1 MTETMHENA
10 PGLPLGHAEAA
21 AHTSAPTEPSTEA
34 SPQHTEDTDEG
45 ALRVVLYPDPTLRRE
60 TRTVEAFD
68 GALRETVE
76 AMLARM
82 FASRGVGLAAPQV
95 GLSQR
100 LFVFNPE
107 GDPERPELSRAVI
120 NPVITARGG
129 RRVRAE
135 EGCLSLPQIY
145 AEIERPERCS
155 MRYQDLDGATHVEDF
170 EGFEARIVQ
179 HEFDHLEGVL
189 IVDRMTPADK
199 ARHRAALED
208 LRAEFRAERG

>member
-1 MTETMHENA
+1 MTETVHEHA
-10 PGLPLGHAEAA
+10 PGPPLGAA
-21 AHTSAPTEPSTEA
+21 DQPAPA
-34 SPQHTEDTDEG
+34 ADG
-45 ALRVVLYPDPTLRRE
+45 LAVVLYPDPTLRRE
-60 TRTVEAFD
+60 TQPVAAFD
-68 GALRETVE
+68 GALRETVD

-95 GLSQR
+95 GLSLR

-107 GDPERPELSRAVI
+107 GDPERAELSRAVV

-145 AEIERPERCS
+145 AEIERPDRCTL
-155 MRYQDLDGATHVEDF
+155 RYQDLEGQTHVQDF

-179 HEFDHLEGVL
+179 HEYDHLEGVL

-199 ARHRAALED
+199 ARHRAALDE
-208 LRAEFRAERG
+208 LRADFRAERG

>member
-1 MTETMHENA
+1 MTETVHENA
-10 PGLPLGHAEAA
+10 SGLPLGHAEAA
-21 AHTSAPTEPSTEA
+21 AHASAPTEPDPDATA
-34 SPQHTEDTDEG
+34 GGDAGGLQ
-45 ALRVVLYPDPTLRRE
+45 VVLYPDPTLRRE
-60 TRTVEAFD
+60 TQPIEAFD
-68 GALRETVE
+68 GALRGTVE

-120 NPVITARGG
+120 NPAITARGG

-135 EGCLSLPQIY
+135 EGCLSLPKIY
-145 AEIERPERCS
+145 AEIERPERCT

-189 IVDRMTPADK
+189 IVDRMTPSDK
-199 ARHRAALED
+199 ARHRAALDE
-208 LRAEFRAERG
+208 LRAEFRADRA

>member
-1 MTETMHENA
+1 MTETVHENA

-21 AHTSAPTEPSTEA
+21 AHTSAPTEASADAAATEGGL
-34 SPQHTEDTDEG
+34 E
-45 ALRVVLYPDPTLRRE
+45 VVLYPDPTLRRE

-68 GALRETVE
+68 SALRATVD

-107 GDPERPELSRAVI
+107 GDPERPELSRAVV
-120 NPVITARGG
+120 NPLITARGG

-145 AEIERPERCS
+145 AEIERPERCT
-155 MRYQDLDGATHVEDF
+155 MRYQDVTGETHVEDF

-199 ARHRAALED
+199 ARHRAALDE
-208 LRAEFRAERG
+208 LRADFRSERG

>member
-1 MTETMHENA
+1 MTETVHENA

-21 AHTSAPTEPSTEA
+21 AHTSAPTEASADAAATEGGLA
-34 SPQHTEDTDEG
+34 
-45 ALRVVLYPDPTLRRE
+45 VVLYPDPTLRRE
-60 TRTVEAFD
+60 TRAVEAFD
-68 GALRETVE
+68 SALRATVD

-107 GDPERPELSRAVI
+107 GDPERPELSRAVV
-120 NPVITARGG
+120 NPMITARGG

-145 AEIERPERCS
+145 AEIERPERCT
-155 MRYQDLDGATHVEDF
+155 MRYQDVTGATHVEDF

-199 ARHRAALED
+199 ARHRAALDE
-208 LRAEFRAERG
+208 LRADFRAERG